1 MSFRASQNTSGG
13 EFANSIALGGSNS
26 VPIDLAGSNSLASE
40 MNDDPMKIVNLYKT
54 FLTKMEN
61 KLLGYMDKFYDS
73 SGGVEYQLAEHSELS
88 IDLVTI
94 LNNNPGVDNFER
106 NMALYSKAI
115 NGIYASS
122 IYYEKCETTI
132 KDKDREI
139 EYYTSDRNLIMSA
152 ESVLEEVATI
162 RPEIEKYVQ
171 LYGVP
176 NNLVFDSIKLGNI
189 LLAL

>member
-1 MSFRASQNTSGG
+1 MSFSASQNTSGG
-13 EFANSIALGGSNS
+13 ESANSIALGGSDS
-26 VPIDLAGSNSLASE
+26 VPKELAGQPSHFYE
-40 MNDDPMKIVNLYKT
+40 MTDNKVNIDILYNT
-54 FLTKMEN
+54 FMVKMET
-61 KLLGYMDKFYDS
+61 KILGYMDKFYDS

-94 LNNNPGVDNFER
+94 INNNTWNTNFNK

-162 RPEIEKYVQ
+162 RPEIEKYIQ

>member
-1 MSFRASQNTSGG
+1 MAFSGSQNSYGG
-13 EFANSIALGGSNS
+13 GNVNSISFGGGNS
-26 VPIDLAGSNSLASE
+26 ASKELVGQSSTFYEKTDNKINIDL
-40 MNDDPMKIVNLYKT
+40 LYNK
-54 FLTKMEN
+54 FMVKMET
-61 KLLGYMDKFYDS
+61 KILGYMDKFYDS
-73 SGGVEYQLAEHSELS
+73 SGGVDYQLAEHSELS

-94 LNNNPGVDNFER
+94 INNNTWNTNFNK

-122 IYYEKCETTI
+122 IYYEQCETNL

-139 EYYTSDRNLIMSA
+139 EYYTSDRKLIMSA
-152 ESVLEEVATI
+152 ESALEEVATI
-162 RPEIEKYVQ
+162 RPEIETYIQ